1 MKKSE
6 LKEYIK
12 EMIITELTTVTPKTE
27 NPEIDL
33 IAKKEK
39 VDVPVVKQAVDD
51 AKRTGKPV
59 NVAEAEEDD
68 DFEEKEPTKA
78 DIAANS
84 SIAKLQSKY
93 SEVVKQMK
101 SVVNKYK
108 SAEGSEKTK
117 YVDQLKNLTKLKK
130 EIEAMINPSVDDEE
144 I

>member
-12 EMIITELTTVTPKTE
+12 EMIVSELTEVDTDKTRGTVVMPKAS
-27 NPEIDL
+27 NPMDI
-33 IAKKEK
+33 KKLTAQG
-39 VDVPVVKQAVDD
+39 VDIELK
-51 AKRTGKPV
+51 
-59 NVAEAEEDD
+59 EEDMED
-68 DFEEKEPTKA
+68 EEPTAK
-78 DIAANS
+78 DIAANA

-130 EIEAMINPSVDDEE
+130 EIEAMINPSMDDEE
-144 I
+144 N